1 MNISVRFAEESDYEY
16 LHWQHPLKDEVL
28 LHQIQSRHIMV
39 AIVDGK
45 HVGHIRYEFMWGH
58 LPFLSLIMVKT
69 RYQRQGIGKELL
81 SFLEDVL
88 KLHDHSY
95 YISSSMENEPK
106 PQAWHKHM
114 GFQEIG
120 LLSNI
125 NENRIGETFFRKV
138 L

>member
-1 MNISVRFAEESDYEY
+1 
-16 LHWQHPLKDEVL
+16 

-125 NENRIGETFFRKV
+125 NENRIGETFFRKD